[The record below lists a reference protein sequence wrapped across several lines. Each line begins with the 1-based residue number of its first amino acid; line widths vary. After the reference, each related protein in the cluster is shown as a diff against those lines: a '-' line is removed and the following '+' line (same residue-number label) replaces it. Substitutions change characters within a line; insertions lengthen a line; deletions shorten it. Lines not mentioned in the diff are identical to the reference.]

1 MFDYY
6 MTCLKKYVDFS
17 GRATRSE
24 YWYFVL
30 VNFLIGLVLALVNLD
45 LLGSI
50 YQLFVLIPG
59 LAVFWRRMHDTNRSG
74 ANFFW
79 LFLPIIGLI
88 IVLIYLISPTKSGE
102 NKYVKGN

>member
-6 MTCLKKYVDFS
+6 ITCLKKYADFS

-30 VNFLIGLVLALVNLD
+30 VNFLVGLLLGLTNLD
-45 LLGSI
+45 LLRYI
-50 YQLFVLIPG
+50 YSLFVFIPG

-79 LFLPIIGLI
+79 LFLPIIGCI
-88 IVLIYLISPTKSGE
+88 IVLVYSVSPTKLGE
-102 NKYVKGN
+102 NKYVK

>member
-45 LLGSI
+45 LLGNI

-59 LAVFWRRMHDTNRSG
+59 LSVFWRRMHDTNRSG

-79 LFLPIIGLI
+79 LFLPIIGFI
-88 IVLIYLISPTKSGE
+88 IVLIYLVSPTKSGE